1 VSWQLHAVPGST
13 ESNVTANW
21 ASTRVPV
28 GKLPPQDE
36 PPRAAKWW
44 ADLLDSFWGGARVG
58 TGPRGPQP
66 RLWALPLA
74 LGLLLVDAAWAAD
87 LVANGDFEKLSPD
100 GTAPLDWAYIAS
112 DGGEGSLSMGE
123 GLEGGHCAQITYTQ
137 PGRRWGPGV
146 GQVTVVQV
154 RASQWYELSF
164 WARQEGLST
173 GVIVG
178 LRDMTNWDD
187 NQIWQWVFPSSQW
200 RRFRLPFQAHRDL
213 SPQVSR
219 LQFSFDS
226 LGTVWIDR
234 VSLIETEPPPFPNLV
249 DLGEVK
255 NRVPNS
261 SFEVGSF
268 GWGTYGSTFLV
279 GEIDETT
286 AHHGRRSFRL
296 DLCPRKLPVEWN
308 DFTYVQRGKP
318 THLPQ
323 AGLSLASVGY
333 LPVTPGRPM
342 CLSAYLKLDRPAE
355 VRLGLIE
362 ETGAE
367 QADLVDIGTDWA
379 RCAVSVTPQS
389 EHAFVRFA
397 VEPGETHPRPTI
409 LWVDAVQLETGD
421 KPTDY
426 APALPVELGF
436 DTGREGNLYH
446 VGEPAEAKMLLYNAQ
461 EKDEQVTVHLSVE
474 GFFHETVRETDLTV
488 RAPVGKSVWCM
499 IDLPNLAGKGRN
511 PNTESGFYRLHA
523 LWDSPAGPQH
533 RQFRFGVIHPL
544 RDAYRG
550 QDTFLGQNHAFT
562 DAGLM
567 RLTRDAGTSWV
578 RSWFVRW
585 DDIEPKPGE
594 FHFEE
599 ADAQLAWLKKL
610 DFNVEFCLGDPS
622 SEWVSTAP
630 ADLKDTTGAEA
641 ESQRVWWLPRDLQA
655 YEDYVAALMAR
666 YGDQVKHWEVFN
678 EPVNGKGG
686 PNGNLGFDRN
696 YLLFLQAARRAA
708 QRTHKDAEILGAG
721 LGYLAGMRDI
731 SPILS
736 AIDILS
742 EHRYP
747 GLQPTSDFGA
757 GIRSAADRMRVLG
770 RPKPIWI
777 TEYGLYADDD
787 PDPTTAQ
794 SSFLIHQGEDS
805 ELLAATY
812 AIEHEVM
819 ALANGADHFFFHVG
833 NWPIILNREHGCGF
847 HPFFEWNGLPRKM
860 LVAQNTLSW
869 ALPPGSRFVRA
880 ISATPPLMAYE
891 FATPKG
897 TTIVTWATPP
907 VALSAEA
914 RRALEGEGV
923 EVYDVV
929 GRRVREVKEVAEWPV
944 YVVVGEP
951 KAAQRA
957 GKALQD
963 AALRPG

>member
-1 VSWQLHAVPGST
+1 VRT
-13 ESNVTANW
+13 
-21 ASTRVPV
+21 
-28 GKLPPQDE
+28 
-36 PPRAAKWW
+36 
-44 ADLLDSFWGGARVG
+44 G
-58 TGPRGPQP
+58 THGTQP
-66 RLWALPLA
+66 RHWTLAFVLA
-74 LGLLLVDAAWAAD
+74 LLLANAASAAD
-87 LVANGDFEKLSPD
+87 LVANGDFEQLSPD
-100 GTAPLDWAYIAS
+100 GAAPVDWAYIAS
-112 DGGEGSLSMGE
+112 DGGEGSLSLGE
-123 GLEGGHCAQITYTQ
+123 GLEGGHCAKITYTQ
-137 PGRRWGPGV
+137 LGRRWGPGV
-146 GQVTVVQV
+146 GQLNVVEV
-154 RASQWYELSF
+154 KSGQWYELSF

-178 LRDMTNWDD
+178 LRDTTNWDD
-187 NQIWQWVFPSSQW
+187 NQLWQWVYPSSEW

-226 LGTVWIDR
+226 LGTVWLDR
-234 VSLIETEPPPFPNLV
+234 VSLVETEPPPFPNLI
-249 DLGEVK
+249 DLGQVR
-255 NRVPNS
+255 NRIPNS
-261 SFEVGSF
+261 SFEVGAF

-279 GEIDETT
+279 GEIDQAT
-286 AHHGRRSFRL
+286 AHHGRCSFKL
-296 DLCPRKLPVEWN
+296 DLSPGRLPIEWN

-333 LPVTPGRPM
+333 LPVTKGRPM
-342 CLSAYLKLDRPAE
+342 CLSAYLKLDRPGQ
-355 VRLGLIE
+355 VRMGLIE

-367 QADLVDIGTDWA
+367 QANLVDVGTDWS
-379 RCAVSVTPQS
+379 RCVVPLTPQS

-397 VEPGETHPRPTI
+397 LEPGQADPRPTI

-426 APALPVELGF
+426 APALPVEIGF

-461 EKDEQVTVHLSVE
+461 DKDEQVTVHFSVE
-474 GFFHETVRETDLTV
+474 GFFHETVREADLTV
-488 RAPVGKSVWCM
+488 HAPAQKPAWKS
-499 IDLPNLAGKGRN
+499 IDLPNLAGKGRR
-511 PNTESGFYRLHA
+511 PNTDSGFYRLHA
-523 LWDSPAGPQH
+523 RWESPAVVGAASAATAVSAGPQE

-544 RDAYRG
+544 RDNYRG
-550 QDTFLGQNHAFT
+550 QGTFLGQNHAFT

-567 RLTRDAGTSWV
+567 RLTRDAGSSWV

-585 DDIEPKPGE
+585 DDIEPRPGE
-594 FHFEE
+594 FHFAE
-599 ADAQLAWLKKL
+599 ADAQLVWLRKL

-622 SEWVSTAP
+622 SEWASTAP
-630 ADLKDTTGAEA
+630 ADLRDTTGAEA
-641 ESQRVWWLPRDLQA
+641 ESQRVWWLPRDMQA

-666 YGDQVKHWEVFN
+666 YGDQVKHWEIFN

-686 PNGNLGFDRN
+686 PNGNLDFDRN

-708 QRTHKDAEILGAG
+708 QRTHKDVEIMGAG
-721 LGYLAGMRDI
+721 LGYLAGMKDI

-747 GLQPTSDFGA
+747 GLQPASDFGA
-757 GIRSAADRMRVLG
+757 GLHSAVDQMRALG
-770 RPKPIWI
+770 QPKPIWI

-794 SSFLIHQGEDS
+794 SGFLIHQGEDS

-812 AIEHEVM
+812 AIQHEVM
-819 ALANGADHFFFHVG
+819 ALANGADHFFFHIG

-897 TTIVTWATPP
+897 TTIVTWATPA
-907 VALSAEA
+907 VALSAQA
-914 RRALEGEGV
+914 QKALEGEGV
-923 EVYDVV
+923 EVYDVA
-929 GRRVREVKEVAEWPV
+929 GRGMRDVKEVREVPAYIVTR
-944 YVVVGEP
+944 GQGT
-951 KAAQRA
+951 AAQARNA
-957 GKALQD
+957 IQAP
-963 AALRPG
+963 LRGATS